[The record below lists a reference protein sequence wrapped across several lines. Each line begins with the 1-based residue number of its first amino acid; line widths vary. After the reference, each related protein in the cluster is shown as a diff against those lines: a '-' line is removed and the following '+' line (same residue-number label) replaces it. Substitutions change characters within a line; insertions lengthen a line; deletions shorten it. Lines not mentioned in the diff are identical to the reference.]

1 MFIDINNMKTIN
13 DHYGHLYGDKAIC
26 IVADAIKAGI
36 SEAILAVRF
45 GGDEFLLAAPEYSIE
60 EAESLKDSINRYI
73 DKQND
78 SGIYPF
84 RFTVSIGYVIT
95 DPTAKESI
103 QDYVHMAD
111 ELMYDIKR
119 IYHETHPN

>member
-1 MFIDINNMKTIN
+1 MKIIN
-13 DHYGHLYGDKAIC
+13 DNYGHLYGDKAIC

-45 GGDEFLLAAPEYSIE
+45 GGDEFLLAAPDYSTE
-60 EAESLKDSINRYI
+60 DSESLKESINNYI
-73 DKQND
+73 EKQNE

-95 DPTAKESI
+95 DPTSKETI
-103 QDYVHMAD
+103 QDYVRMAD

-119 IYHETHPN
+119 IYHETHPV